1 LGEIKDKPTLEIL
14 KQEGLFKESQ
24 TISVKLRRD
33 RSSIANIEIDPTTVE
48 YPQVINQD
56 KAYKKADRSD
66 KLLPTL
72 LAREDYEWEVSPGE
86 FVEKP
91 TTRLAVDNRI
101 YQKLEAYFS
110 NLGISIAKANNH
122 YDIQLEHQLG
132 YDVVRI
138 PTENLPLSVSEKL
151 LSRFGTPLDAHW
163 ECGEVAS
170 PRNGSYY
177 QKLEEIAQGNYE
189 RNDAIKISGKPVSMV
204 FPLKMHGEPN
214 PLPVSTTI
222 DAMRGYGRTHTTRIF
237 EPYKAYGFSEGD
249 IAIAV
254 GGDKQVAF
262 CVGKQ
267 YRITQQMID
276 DPQYRQQWKDKE
288 KHSVKELD
296 RFRGEPE
303 VWGLEMKP
311 LGDYVNGKIV
321 PFPELQASQ
330 SLNVPKGCVRE
341 PW

>member
-1 LGEIKDKPTLEIL
+1 
-14 KQEGLFKESQ
+14 
-24 TISVKLRRD
+24 
-33 RSSIANIEIDPTTVE
+33 
-48 YPQVINQD
+48 
-56 KAYKKADRSD
+56 
-66 KLLPTL
+66 
-72 LAREDYEWEVSPGE
+72 
-86 FVEKP
+86 
-91 TTRLAVDNRI
+91 
-101 YQKLEAYFS
+101 
-110 NLGISIAKANNH
+110 
-122 YDIQLEHQLG
+122 
-132 YDVVRI
+132 
-138 PTENLPLSVSEKL
+138 
-151 LSRFGTPLDAHW
+151 
-163 ECGEVAS
+163 
-170 PRNGSYY
+170 
-177 QKLEEIAQGNYE
+177 
-189 RNDAIKISGKPVSMV
+189 MV

-330 SLNVPKGCVRE
+330 SLNVPKGCARE
-341 PW
+341 SWEKQMLNDALLCLKTSLISSDEKVKVASFSKEKYLVILDVNRDTLSIVNKQDRQEIIYQAKRGEVTVINQFTEGEQESFLSSVSQKERGKLQRQQLELE